1 MRWAYGSTLR
11 LTSDFSGY
19 WIPPGECINM
29 SRVRLF
35 PGFSTAVLQTGPP
48 TLGVRLKCFSWK
60 PLKKFIFTSNTDK
73 FACVWS

>member
-1 MRWAYGSTLR
+1 MRRAYGSTLR

-29 SRVRLF
+29 LRVRLF

-48 TLGVRLKCFSWK
+48 TLGVS
-60 PLKKFIFTSNTDK
+60 
-73 FACVWS
+73 